1 MGITSH
7 DNTARPELGVGP
19 LSRAPGLHLP
29 TGHRRACPCCSRHL
43 PDQGFVPSVPG
54 ALCLPHSPR
63 PPDRPKQSCALHP
76 QPPDLCGLPSP
87 HHTRHLLVSLSHTQH
102 LFPMTPLPIL
112 VTTLSIRTTLKPNG
126 ITFVS
131 KLQKLAQLHR
141 ILLRQSIPSQSDS
154 YCQQPP
160 NNRNSRSDSLVS
172 NSCEPVL
179 PDLHAGWHRGAA
191 RP

>member
-1 MGITSH
+1 MGIISP

-19 LSRAPGLHLP
+19 LSRAPWLHLP
-29 TGHRRACPCCSRHL
+29 TGHRRACRCCSLHL
-43 PDQGFVPSVPG
+43 PDQGFVPSVSG
-54 ALCLPHSPR
+54 TLCLPHSPR
-63 PPDRPKQSCALHP
+63 HPDPPATAGPSRAAPPHP

-141 ILLRQSIPSQSDS
+141 ILLQQSIPSQLLSATT
-154 YCQQPP
+154 QQQ
-160 NNRNSRSDSLVS
+160 
-172 NSCEPVL
+172 E
-179 PDLHAGWHRGAA
+179 
-191 RP
+191 